1 MPPQCYFFE
10 DKFRIGVFWERGK
23 QGVRLEGNHKKER
36 RKSKR
41 KLLGKVMEA
50 NTEMFK
56 ECIRSASKGNAVECA
71 F

>member
-56 ECIRSASKGNAVECA
+56 E
-71 F
+71 